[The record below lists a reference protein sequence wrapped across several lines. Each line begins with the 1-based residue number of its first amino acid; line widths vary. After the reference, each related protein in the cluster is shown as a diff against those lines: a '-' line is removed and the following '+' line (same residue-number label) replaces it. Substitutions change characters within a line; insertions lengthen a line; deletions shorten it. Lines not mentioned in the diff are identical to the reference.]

1 MIKVAKRC
9 PYCAHKVDKDT
20 GKCINQNCIA
30 FNQVVVKAETQEAAS
45 K

>member
-1 MIKVAKRC
+1 MIKIAKRC
-9 PYCAHKVDKDT
+9 PYCAHKVEKDT

-30 FNQVVVKAETQEAAS
+30 YNQVVVKVEPEAAS